1 MKWYKET
8 NGIIRFGDRRLL
20 RKVLGLAKG
29 DSRVAHHIIPW
40 EKDGHDLIQMAAAG
54 GENSFHLNSLLNG
67 IPLTAVQHTGSHANY
82 TSLVTQKMDVI
93 VANLTAAGNFTPQAA
108 MEQLTNLINNVIKPA
123 IQNNPNISI
132 NQIAF

>member
-1 MKWYKET
+1 LKWYKET